1 MKIIFDCFGG
11 DNCPSSAIDGALLAL
26 DENKQVNITLCGD
39 ESVVGAYLADKTYDK
54 SRLNILHASDVV
66 TNDDVPTLAV
76 RRKKQSSMMLGLQ
89 TLAGGEYD
97 GFVSSGNTGALLVGA
112 TIFVKLIE
120 GVQRAT
126 LSPLLPTMIDGKST
140 ILVDGGANVD
150 CKASMLKEFAIMG
163 SAFMGS
169 MSGIESPKVALL
181 NNGTEEEKGNAL
193 TKEAH
198 ALLKASGLNF
208 VGNIEARE
216 MFAGEVDVI
225 VADGFAGNMSMKA
238 AEGMGKTIFAMLR
251 RYITEGGLRT
261 KIGYLLL
268 KPSLKKLKGLMSS
281 DAVGGGVFLGV
292 KKVVVKAHGASNA
305 VAFKN
310 AIMRAQEMAEA
321 GVCEKIASALASKTG
336 DAQGE

>member
-1 MKIIFDCFGG
+1 MKIILDCFGG
-11 DNCPSSAIDGALLAL
+11 DNCPNSAIDGALLAL
-26 DENKQVNITLCGD
+26 EENKDLHLTLCGD
-39 ESVVGAYLADKTYDK
+39 EGVIGAYLADKAYDK
-54 SRLNILHASDVV
+54 SRLDILHASEVV

-89 TLAGGEYD
+89 TLASGDYD
-97 GFVSSGNTGALLVGA
+97 GFVSSGNTGALLIGA
-112 TIFVKLIE
+112 TIFVKLVD

-126 LSPLLPTMIDGKST
+126 LSPLMPTMIDGKST

-163 SAFMGS
+163 SAFMNS

-181 NNGTEEEKGNAL
+181 NNGVEEEKGNAL

-198 ALLKASGLNF
+198 SLLKESNLNF
-208 VGNIEARE
+208 VGNIESRD
-216 MFAGEVDVI
+216 MFIGDVDVI

-238 AEGMGKTIFAMLR
+238 AEGMGKTIFAMLKK
-251 RYITEGGLRT
+251 YITEGGLRA

-268 KPSLKKLKGLMSS
+268 KPSLKKIKGLMSS

-310 AIMRAQEMAEA
+310 AIIRANEMAEA
-321 GVCEKIASALASKTG
+321 DVCNKIANALGQDK
-336 DAQGE
+336 

>member
-1 MKIIFDCFGG
+1 MKIILDCFGG
-11 DNCPSSAIDGALLAL
+11 DNCPNSAIDGALLAL
-26 DENKQVNITLCGD
+26 EENKQVEITLCGN
-39 ESVVGAYLADKTYDK
+39 EGVIGAYLADKAYDK
-54 SRLNILHASDVV
+54 SRLNILHASEVV

-89 TLAGGEYD
+89 TLADGEYD

-150 CKASMLKEFAIMG
+150 CKASMLQEFAIMG

-169 MSGIESPKVALL
+169 MNGIDSPKVALL

-198 ALLKASGLNF
+198 ALLKASDLNF

-216 MFAGEVDVI
+216 MFTGDVDVI

-238 AEGMGKTIFAMLR
+238 AEGMGKTIFAMLKK
-251 RYITEGGLRT
+251 YITEGGVRA

-310 AIMRAQEMAEA
+310 AIMRATEMAEA
-321 GVCEKIASALASKTG
+321 GVCEKIANALSN
-336 DAQGE
+336 